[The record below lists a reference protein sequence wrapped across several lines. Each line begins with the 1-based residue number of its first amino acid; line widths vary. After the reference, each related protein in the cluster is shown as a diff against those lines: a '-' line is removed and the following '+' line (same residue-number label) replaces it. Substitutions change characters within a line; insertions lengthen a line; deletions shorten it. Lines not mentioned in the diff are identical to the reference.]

1 MSKEDEY
8 GQLKIIQIK
17 ELLKNANASVYGKK
31 EELVTSTEKS
41 PAWAYFVEFEGNK
54 ARCLKCSSIVNSS
67 GNTSNL
73 HAHLVRQHSIVLPK
87 AVKRKLGESS
97 NESDKKFADSND
109 TEHPALKQPKLDSA
123 MARLTAYQKD
133 KYFYLAEKLKKT
145 FAKIEGLSMTTD
157 IWTDT
162 INTKSYL
169 GLTAYYI
176 EENDIKTAILGVHE
190 LDSNHT
196 SDNVQLWILEMLN
209 EWDLPTTKILAVI
222 ADGAANIKS
231 ALTTIFGGSK
241 EQVTSIQ
248 CSIKS
253 APPSAEEFEILQ
265 EMVFVLEPFQ
275 TATKIVSGAKYVTG
289 S

>member
-1 MSKEDEY
+1 MT
-8 GQLKIIQIK
+8 GIL
-17 ELLKNANASVYGKK
+17 
-31 EELVTSTEKS
+31 
-41 PAWAYFVEFEGNK
+41 
-54 ARCLKCSSIVNSS
+54 
-67 GNTSNL
+67 
-73 HAHLVRQHSIVLPK
+73 
-87 AVKRKLGESS
+87 
-97 NESDKKFADSND
+97 
-109 TEHPALKQPKLDSA
+109 
-123 MARLTAYQKD
+123 KD

-241 EQVTSIQ
+241 VMHCFAHTLNLVVLRALDN
-248 CSIKS
+248 IKEVS
-253 APPSAEEFEILQ
+253 EILKK
-265 EMVFVLEPFQ
+265 L
-275 TATKIVSGAKYVTG
+275 KGIVTFFKHSECI
-289 S
+289 